1 MSVFRLPVF
10 ASVLIRECS
19 DEVDED
25 YAIRREIVLYHA
37 TCVGLLHQT
46 CSDQSSRMFAEC
58 FLIALKLMKY
68 FVKDDVRPAR
78 DKK

>member
-19 DEVDED
+19 DEVDEAR
-25 YAIRREIVLYHA
+25 AIRREVVLYHA

-46 CSDQSSRMFAEC
+46 CGDQSPRMFAEC
-58 FLIALKLMKY
+58 FLIALKLVQY
-68 FVKDDVRPAR
+68 LVKDDVGPAR

>member
-1 MSVFRLPVF
+1 MSVFLLSVF
-10 ASVLIRECS
+10 ASVLIRKCP

-25 YAIRREIVLYHA
+25 RAIRREVVLYHA

-46 CSDQSSRMFAEC
+46 CGDQSPRMFAEC
-58 FLIALKLMKY
+58 FLITLKLMQY
-68 FVKDDVRPAR
+68 LVEDDVRPAR